1 MMKMK
6 TIKKFS
12 KPAALLLLASTATVT
27 TGCQS
32 TTNAGRGAGIGAT
45 SGAVIGGIIGSRSG
59 SWAQGALIGAAIG
72 GAGGAIIGDY
82 MDKQAEEI
90 RQEVRNAEVERV
102 GEGIRVVFD
111 TGLLF
116 STNSSTL
123 NANSRYNIE
132 NLARVLNR
140 YPDTDLVVQGHTD
153 STGSEAF
160 NQQLSE
166 RRAESVVSL
175 LRAYGVYGQRL
186 TAIGYGET
194 RPVATNETE
203 AGRRQNR
210 RVEVLIYA
218 NNELKRQ
225 AETGELRL

>member
-1 MMKMK
+1 MN
-6 TIKKFS
+6 TIQKFS
-12 KPAALLLLASTATVT
+12 KPTALFLILSTATIT
-27 TGCQS
+27 TGCES
-32 TTNAGRGAGIGAT
+32 SSRAGRGAGIGAA

-72 GAGGAIIGDY
+72 GAGGAVIGNY

-90 RQEVRNAEVERV
+90 RQEVDNAQVERV

-116 STNSSTL
+116 SVDSATL
-123 NANSRYNIE
+123 NANSQANIE
-132 NLARVLNR
+132 KLANVLNR
-140 YPDTDLVVQGHTD
+140 YPDTNLIIEGHTD
-153 STGSEAF
+153 STGPEAF

-166 RRAESVVSL
+166 RRAESVSSL
-175 LRAYGVYGQRL
+175 LRTYGVTTGRL
-186 TAIGYGET
+186 TAIGYGEM

-203 AGRRQNR
+203 AGRRLNR

-218 NNELKRQ
+218 NDELKRQ
-225 AETGELRL
+225 AQTGELRL